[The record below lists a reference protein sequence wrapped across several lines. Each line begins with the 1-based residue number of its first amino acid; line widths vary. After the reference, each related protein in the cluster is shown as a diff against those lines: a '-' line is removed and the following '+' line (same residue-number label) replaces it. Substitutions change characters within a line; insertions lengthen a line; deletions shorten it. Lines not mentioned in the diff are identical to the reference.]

1 MHARARGLRFEG
13 GVPGPTSKAPPSA
26 TDERGFSLIEALV
39 AACVL
44 AGAIATLLQVF
55 VLAARAHA
63 DAQSVTVATILA
75 TQKMEELRAT
85 RTPAQPVDAVD
96 YADARGVVLADGV
109 AGFYERRWTIQSS
122 SMAMGAAVVAVT
134 VKRSDAPGAGAVHLI
149 TLRSRPA
156 SALPL
161 DAD

>member
-1 MHARARGLRFEG
+1 M
-13 GVPGPTSKAPPSA
+13 PGSTSKTPPPA
-26 TDERGFSLIEALV
+26 TDESGFSLIEALV

-44 AGAIATLLQVF
+44 AGAIATLLHVF

-75 TQKMEELRAT
+75 TQKMEELRAA
-85 RTPAQPVDAVD
+85 PAPAEPVDAVD

-122 SMAMGAAVVAVT
+122 STATGAAVVTVT
-134 VKRSDAPGAGAVHLI
+134 VTPSAAPGTGRVRLI
-149 TLRSRPA
+149 TLRSRRV